1 MKTKSS
7 QPEVSIIL
15 TYARKIA
22 AAIVLAAFT
31 AYGLA
36 SYVWYIDQ
44 PIGACVIATMGY
56 LLFRSLRKIVFNL
69 TWQKFSSQLK
79 LASIVDKLNDGWL
92 LKKEADVLIYLN
104 QTDHKE
110 SPHE

>member
-7 QPEVSIIL
+7 QSEVRIIL
-15 TYARKIA
+15 SYARKTA
-22 AAIVLAAFT
+22 AAIVLAAFS

-36 SYVWYIDQ
+36 AYVWYIDQ

-69 TWQKFSSQLK
+69 TWQKFSQHLTFAPIIEQLN
-79 LASIVDKLNDGWL
+79 AGWL
-92 LKKEADVLIYLN
+92 LKKEADVLSYLN
-104 QTDHKE
+104 PTDQKE